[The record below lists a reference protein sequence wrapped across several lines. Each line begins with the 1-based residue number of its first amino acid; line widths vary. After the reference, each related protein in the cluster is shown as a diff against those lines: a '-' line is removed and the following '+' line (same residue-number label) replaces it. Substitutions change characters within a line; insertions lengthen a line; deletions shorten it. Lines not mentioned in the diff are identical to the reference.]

1 MPAKYLVTLPP
12 GAPVPEVG
20 FVKIGEIFTAPEGY
34 VPSLSFRP
42 VNEEA
47 RKILEAT
54 FDKRKQELEKRRD
67 RAGKLNRV
75 EDHETLTT
83 QLEDLGAQRAK
94 NLKIFTPEDKAPAIE
109 PGVTMK
115 ELADMEAEAQAQVGP
130 KVDLA
135 DARGGSAKGKGEAKD
150 DRKL

>member
-42 VNEEA
+42 VTEQA

-54 FDKRKQELEKRRD
+54 FDKRARELEKRRD
-67 RAGKLNRV
+67 RAEKLKRV
-75 EDHETLTT
+75 EDHETIVS
-83 QLEDLGAQRAK
+83 QLQELEIQRAK
-94 NLKIFTPEDKAPAIE
+94 HLKIFTPEDKAPAIE
-109 PGVTMK
+109 PGVTLK
-115 ELADMEAEAQAQVGP
+115 ELGDMEAEAQAQVGP
-130 KVDLA
+130 KVDPA
-135 DARGGSAKGKGEAKD
+135 DARGGSAKGKD